1 MMGVSVSHDCACAGE
16 ERMATRTYY
25 DCAAGWLRWEPVD
38 GCMYGCGWKLG
49 KRRWMAARTY
59 NCGAGWLGAGLEVD
73 GCCTDVQL
81 RALLAG

>member
-25 DCAAGWLRWEPVD
+25 DCAAGWLRWAVA
-38 GCMYGCGWKLG
+38 GSWVRGG
-49 KRRWMAARTY
+49 
-59 NCGAGWLGAGLEVD
+59 GWLHGRTTAVLAAGLEVD